1 MDPDAGRP
9 DDGQPAAPA
18 ATTSRRARRRRTR
31 SAAAAAARNIP
42 NVANESKPAPAPTPT
57 PATVRAKE
65 PAKGQP
71 GGGGRPASRVESGE
85 PGRGGGR
92 DRGLRELVGAGPS
105 QVGLSKALRARDVNR
120 PTDQDVA
127 DAEREL
133 VIVRRNWKPR
143 S

>member
-1 MDPDAGRP
+1 MDPDE
-9 DDGQPAAPA
+9 GQPEVAA

-31 SAAAAAARNIP
+31 SAAAAAARTTP
-42 NVANESKPAPAPTPT
+42 NLANESNPAPVQTPT
-57 PATVRAKE
+57 PATVRAKG

-71 GGGGRPASRVESGE
+71 GTGGRAATRVESGE
-85 PGRGGGR
+85 PGRGAGR

-120 PTDQDVA
+120 PTDEDLA